1 MIADILLNRV
11 RAILD
16 QQALLRHDAHI
27 VAAVSGGPDS
37 LCLAH
42 VLWRLMHAGG
52 PGVHIAHLDH
62 GFRGAQSAD
71 EARFVAATA
80 DQWGIPATVA
90 YRDVPALA
98 QARRQNAQAA
108 ARAIRYAFLQD
119 VARDTQADAV
129 AVAHH
134 ANDQAET
141 VLLHLLHGA
150 GPAGLR
156 GMRLVVPWAEWSQQ
170 ADADDDAAS
179 HRPSLIRPLLDSTR
193 AEIEHYCAE
202 HNLCPREDPSNA
214 SPSYTRSRIRSD
226 LLPALSSYNQQIV
239 AALSRTAR
247 VCADDY
253 AYIQTQLDRLWP
265 DLVAERHG
273 AISFQTEAWAPLPA
287 SLQRYALR
295 RAAWQLTEAD
305 DLSYEHIEAGRAA
318 STQGAGHQ
326 QTLANGLLL
335 RTEHGRFLLIH
346 EPEYAPDAAAQALHS
361 LPQLHSE
368 VVALAVPGITSLSA
382 AWDAETS
389 YQPLE
394 DQPADKPWCWYV
406 ALDADRLDS
415 ALFFRRRHPGDRFWP
430 AGGAGSRR
438 IQDFFVDHKIP
449 RELRA
454 AWPLLATSSS
464 IVWVAG
470 LRADERFRTTSAT
483 QRIMWVALRRRTSC
497 TRISNTC

>member
-1 MIADILLNRV
+1 
-11 RAILD
+11 
-16 QQALLRHDAHI
+16 
-27 VAAVSGGPDS
+27 
-37 LCLAH
+37 
-42 VLWRLMHAGG
+42 
-52 PGVHIAHLDH
+52 VHIAHLDH

-80 DQWGIPATVA
+80 DQWSLPVTVA

-98 QARRQNAQAA
+98 QAKRQNAQAA

-119 VARDTQADAV
+119 VARETQADAV

-156 GMRLVVPWAEWSQQ
+156 SMRPVVPWAEWSQQ
-170 ADADDDAAS
+170 AVDNDTAS
-179 HRPSLIRPLLDSTR
+179 NTPPLLRPLLDSTR
-193 AEIEHYCAE
+193 AEIEQYCAAHE
-202 HNLCPREDPSNA
+202 LSPREDPSNA
-214 SPSYTRSRIRSD
+214 SPSYTRSRIRND
-226 LLPALSSYNQQIV
+226 LLPMLSSYNPQIV
-239 AALSRTAR
+239 AALGRTAR

-253 AYIQTQLDRLWP
+253 AYIQAQLDRLWP
-265 DLVAERHG
+265 DLAAERPG
-273 AISFQTEAWAPLPA
+273 AISFRAEAWAQLPA

-295 RAAWQLTEAD
+295 RAASQLTGTD
-305 DLSYEHIEAGRAA
+305 DLSYEHTEAGRAA
-318 STQGAGHQ
+318 STQGTGYQ

-335 RTEHGRFLLIH
+335 RTEHGGFLLIH
-346 EPEYAPDAAAQALHS
+346 TPEYDPDTAARALQS

-368 VVALAVPGITSLSA
+368 IVALVVPGITSLSA
-382 AWDAETS
+382 AWNAESS
-389 YQPLE
+389 YDPLKDQAE
-394 DQPADKPWCWYV
+394 DDPWCWWV
-406 ALDADRLDS
+406 ALDVDRLDG
-415 ALFFRRRHPGDRFWP
+415 ALFFRKRQPGDRFRP

-454 AWPLLATSSS
+454 AWPLLATGSN

-470 LRADERFRTTSAT
+470 LRADERFRKTAAT
-483 QRIMWVALRRRTSC
+483 QRILWVALRRRTSC
-497 TRISNTC
+497 TRISSTC